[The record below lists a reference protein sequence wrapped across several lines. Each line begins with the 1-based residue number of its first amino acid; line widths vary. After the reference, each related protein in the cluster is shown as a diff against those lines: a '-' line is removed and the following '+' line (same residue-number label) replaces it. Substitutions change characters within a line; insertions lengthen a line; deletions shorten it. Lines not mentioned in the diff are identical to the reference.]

1 MEIEI
6 LEKETEMVTKLMV
19 NSIIQNLKEEI
30 QEKNIIIRKLL
41 LQLENKS
48 VVQQESIPIPLVET
62 RSSNNSTRNPISK
75 KDR

>member
-30 QEKNIIIRKLL
+30 QEKIIKMLA
-41 LQLENKS
+41 N
-48 VVQQESIPIPLVET
+48 
-62 RSSNNSTRNPISK
+62 
-75 KDR
+75 